1 MIRPSLLRLAGTLLL
16 AASFFVF
23 AYGIASVFYGHI
35 AVTAIL
41 ILIFGLML
49 HFGFCLMD
57 KGDDE
62 EKDGIGTDSHKEDF
76 ASAVV
81 LISHYADKYHDK
93 DAEYAKEHIEALDDI
108 IKDEDYHIQRAR
120 DLDRERIDTEDM
132 IISIAERIKGR
143 YDDTTKESKSPDKDG
158 AAEDRES

>member
-1 MIRPSLLRLAGTLLL
+1 MSRPSLLRLAGILLL

-23 AYGIASVFYGHI
+23 AYGLASVFYGHI
-35 AVTAIL
+35 AVTCIIAV
-41 ILIFGLML
+41 IFGLML
-49 HFGFCLMD
+49 HFGFRLMD
-57 KGDDE
+57 KGDE
-62 EKDGIGTDSHKEDF
+62 EDCIGTDRHKEDF
-76 ASAVV
+76 ASAVE
-81 LISHYADKYHDK
+81 LIRLYADKYHDK

-108 IKDEDYHIQRAR
+108 IKNEDYHIQRAL
-120 DLDRERIDTEDM
+120 DLDKQRIDTEDM

>member
-1 MIRPSLLRLAGTLLL
+1 MSRPSLLRLAGTLLL

-35 AVTAIL
+35 AVTAVL

-57 KGDDE
+57 EGD
-62 EKDGIGTDSHKEDF
+62 EKDCIGTDRQKEDF
-76 ASAVV
+76 ASAVE
-81 LISHYADKYHDK
+81 LIRLYADKYHDK
-93 DAEYAKEHIEALDDI
+93 DAEYAKQHIEALDDI
-108 IKDEDYHIQRAR
+108 LKDEDYHIQRALE
-120 DLDRERIDTEDM
+120 LDRQRIDTEDM

-143 YDDTTKESKSPDKDG
+143 YDDGKQ
-158 AAEDRES
+158 

>member
-1 MIRPSLLRLAGTLLL
+1 MIRLSLLRLAGLIIL

-23 AYGIASVFYGHI
+23 AYGLASVFYGHI
-35 AVTAIL
+35 AVTAVL

-57 KGDDE
+57 KGDE
-62 EKDGIGTDSHKEDF
+62 EKDCIGDDSRKEDLV
-76 ASAVV
+76 SAVE
-81 LISHYADKYHDK
+81 LIKLYADKYHDK

-108 IKDEDYHIQRAR
+108 IKDEDYHIQRAL
-120 DLDRERIDTEDM
+120 DLDKQRIDTEDM
-132 IISIAERIKGR
+132 IIGIVERINGR
-143 YDDTTKESKSPDKDG
+143 YDDTTKESKSPYKDG

>member
-1 MIRPSLLRLAGTLLL
+1 MNRPSLLRLAGLIIL

-23 AYGIASVFYGHI
+23 AYGLASVFYGHI
-35 AVTAIL
+35 AVTCILAI
-41 ILIFGLML
+41 IFGLML

-57 KGDDE
+57 KGDE
-62 EKDGIGTDSHKEDF
+62 EMDGIGADKHKEDF
-76 ASAVV
+76 VSAVN

-108 IKDEDYHIQRAR
+108 IKNEDYHIQRAL
-120 DLDRERIDTEDM
+120 DLDRQRIDTEDM
-132 IISIAERIKGR
+132 IITIAEKIKGR

-158 AAEDRES
+158 DAEDRES

>member
-1 MIRPSLLRLAGTLLL
+1 MSRYSLMRLAGIILL

-35 AVTAIL
+35 AVTCIL
-41 ILIFGLML
+41 AVIFGLML
-49 HFGFCLMD
+49 HFGFRLMD
-57 KGDDE
+57 KGDE
-62 EKDGIGTDSHKEDF
+62 EDCIGTDSRKKDL
-76 ASAVV
+76 ASAVK
-81 LISHYADKYHDK
+81 LIRLYADKYHDK

-108 IKDEDYHIQRAR
+108 IKDEDYHIQRAL

-143 YDDTTKESKSPDKDG
+143 YDDGKQ
-158 AAEDRES
+158 

>member
-1 MIRPSLLRLAGTLLL
+1 MIRPSLMRLAGLIIL

-23 AYGIASVFYGHI
+23 AYGLASVFYGHI
-35 AVTAIL
+35 AVTCIL
-41 ILIFGLML
+41 AVIFGLML

-57 KGDDE
+57 KDD
-62 EKDGIGTDSHKEDF
+62 EKDGIGADRHKEDF
-76 ASAVV
+76 ASAVE
-81 LISHYADKYHDK
+81 LIRFYADKYHDK

-108 IKDEDYHIQRAR
+108 IKDEDYHIQRALE
-120 DLDRERIDTEDM
+120 LDRDRIDTEDM
-132 IISIAERIKGR
+132 IISIAEKIKGR

>member
-1 MIRPSLLRLAGTLLL
+1 MIRPSLLRLAGMLLL

-57 KGDDE
+57 KGDE
-62 EKDGIGTDSHKEDF
+62 EKDCSTDRHNEDF
-76 ASAVV
+76 VSAVE
-81 LISHYADKYHDK
+81 LIRLYADKYHDK
-93 DAEYAKEHIEALDDI
+93 DAEYAKEHLETRQDFIVDR
-108 IKDEDYHIQRAR
+108 DYHIQRALER
-120 DLDRERIDTEDM
+120 DKQKIDTEDM

-143 YDDTTKESKSPDKDG
+143 YDDTTKERKSPDKDG